1 MNVLFLSPGFDTA
14 GLGIGMKRA
23 FDQFGGEWKAR
34 HVRQWNSRWDYP
46 YDVQAGPGD
55 PALLRLWE
63 EADVLVILEQ
73 PLAAQWGPRKPTIV
87 WHLGTFFRKQIPTV
101 HAQCQAIGALE
112 VADMHD
118 LIRRADYPLGWLP
131 DVIDPVPLA
140 QIRADEYPGDGVI
153 RSSTGT
159 LRIAH
164 APTDRELKST
174 DAILAALERLK
185 RRYEFEF
192 DLIENVSNQEC
203 LVRKARADIF
213 IDELT
218 LGYGLNALEC
228 WSMGIPVI
236 SGIADPVT
244 RDLMKGDSGGG
255 LPFLCTDAEMLEA
268 CIEDLIVSER
278 DRRHWS
284 TAGMNHLQAFH
295 TPRAVVE
302 RAIGL
307 FDQVMAVAA

>member
-1 MNVLFLSPGFDTA
+1 MNALFVSPTVDTA

-23 FDQFGGEWKAR
+23 FDQYGGAWKAR
-34 HVRQWNSRWDYP
+34 HVRTSNSWLDYGV
-46 YDVQAGPGD
+46 DLQVGPGD
-55 PALLRLWE
+55 PELVRLWA
-63 EADVLVILEQ
+63 EADVVVIIEQ
-73 PLAAQWGPRKPTIV
+73 PHAAQWGPRKPFIV
-87 WHLGTFFRKQIPTV
+87 WHLGTYFRRQIPTV

-140 QIRADEYPGDGVI
+140 TIRAENYPNDGV
-153 RSSTGT
+153 

-164 APTDRELKST
+164 APTDRVIKST
-174 DAILAALERLK
+174 DVIVAAVDRLA
-185 RRYEFEF
+185 RRHEFEF
-192 DLIENVSNQEC
+192 DLIERVPNAEC

-244 RDLMKGDSGGG
+244 RDLMKTDSGGG

-278 DRRHWS
+278 DRRHWA

-307 FDQVMAVAA
+307 FDAVMAVAS